1 MRILVGLGL
10 SVFQAGRGALKLSA
24 CPETIATVFVA
35 CASLFELC
43 PSPAHGQER
52 VGKTTWERTIK
63 AASDEGK
70 LVVSIPPGGE
80 LRKGIGEKFS
90 RRFGIAAEL
99 VPARGSTV
107 VRRIAEEA
115 RAGVRH
121 FDLHIG
127 GSESIVK
134 GLLPLEIL
142 EPIEPWLILPEVRE
156 PRNWWGGQLWV
167 DKTQRFVYA
176 FSAYQTATIWH
187 NATLPEA
194 RRIGSLDDLLGPRWK
209 GQIGFSDPRIPS
221 AGASMWSYMW
231 QTKGENYL
239 RALVRQNM
247 VVVADSRVLA
257 ENLAKGSVALAIGI
271 TYAEALPFMNAGLP
285 VRPVPTPKEELYATG
300 GYGNLTLIKDPPH
313 PNAARLFVNWLLSK
327 EGQEIFTQAMGSA
340 TRRFDVDTR
349 WLKKYFVVPAKDEL
363 TLEQYHRL
371 ENQSEE
377 KIYKVRDPA
386 LKLARELLN

>member
-1 MRILVGLGL
+1 VALFALCAGLV
-10 SVFQAGRGALKLSA
+10 Q
-24 CPETIATVFVA
+24 
-35 CASLFELC
+35 
-43 PSPAHGQER
+43 GQEKA
-52 VGKTTWERTIK
+52 GKTTWERTIK
-63 AASDEGK
+63 AAGDEGK
-70 LVVSIPPGGE
+70 LVVSIPPGAE
-80 LRKGIGEKFS
+80 LRKEIEEKFS

-99 VPARGSTV
+99 IPARGSAV
-107 VRRIAEEA
+107 VRRIAEET
-115 RAGVRH
+115 RAGIRY

-142 EPIEPWLILPEVRE
+142 EPIEPWLILPEVRG
-156 PRNWWGGQLWV
+156 PRNWWGGHLWV
-167 DKTQRFVYA
+167 DKAQRFVYD

-187 NATLPEA
+187 NTALSDA
-194 RRIGSLDDLLGPRWK
+194 QRIGSLDDLLGPRWK
-209 GQIGFSDPRIPS
+209 GQIGFGDPRVPS

-239 RALVRQNM
+239 RALVRQNL
-247 VVVADSRVLA
+247 VVAADTRVLT
-257 ENLAKGSVALAIGI
+257 ENLAKGSVAFAIGI

-285 VRPVPTPKEELYATG
+285 VRPVPTPKEGLYVTG
-300 GYGNLTLIKDPPH
+300 GYGNLTLMKDPPH
-313 PNAARLFVNWLLSK
+313 PNAARLFVNWLLGK
-327 EGQEIFTQAMGSA
+327 EGQEIFSQAVGSP
-340 TRRFDVDTR
+340 TRRLDVDTR
-349 WLKKYFVVPAKDEL
+349 WLRRYFVVPAKDEL